1 MLKKTM
7 TFTDYEGNERTE
19 DHYFNLTRSECL
31 KMEMSTNGGITKLIT
46 KLIQTQNMPEVMKI
60 FENFLAQSYGEKSLD
75 GRQFVKSP
83 ELFTAFSQTPAYDQ
97 LFFTLCTDADEA
109 SKFIN
114 AIIPNEAVQAAGQA
128 GNNVVPMATQP
139 TNQ

>member
-31 KMEMSTNGGITKLIT
+31 EMEMSTNGGMTKLIR
-46 KLIQTQNMPEVMKI
+46 KLIETQNMPEVMKI
-60 FENFLAQSYGEKSLD
+60 FKNILFKSYGEKSLD

-83 ELFTAFSQTPAYDQ
+83 ELSTAFSQTPAYDQ

-109 SKFIN
+109 AKFVN
-114 AIIPNEAVQAAGQA
+114 AIIPNEAVQAAQL
-128 GNNVVPMATQP
+128 GNNVVSMATTP

>member
-19 DHYFNLTRSECL
+19 DHYFNLTKSECL
-31 KMEMSTNGGITKLIT
+31 KMEMSTNGGMTKLIT

-60 FENFLAQSYGEKSLD
+60 FENILAQSYGEKSLD

-83 ELFTAFSQTPAYDQ
+83 ELSIAFSQTPAYDQ

-109 SKFIN
+109 AKFIN
-114 AIIPNEAVQAAGQA
+114 AIIPNDAVQAAQP
-128 GNNVVPMATQP
+128 GNNVVSMATTP

>member
-19 DHYFNLTRSECL
+19 DHYFNLTKSECL
-31 KMEMSTNGGITKLIT
+31 KMEMSTNGGMTKLIT

-60 FENFLAQSYGEKSLD
+60 FENILAQSYGEKSLD
-75 GRQFVKSP
+75 GRQFIKSP
-83 ELFTAFSQTPAYDQ
+83 ELFTAFAQTPAYDQ

-109 SKFIN
+109 AKFIN
-114 AIIPNEAVQAAGQA
+114 AIIPNEVVQAEGQA
-128 GNNVVPMATQP
+128 GNNVVPMTTQP